1 MIRSSWPRRS
11 LALLVLLPLAGCR
24 GSVTPPGPTDESA
37 ARERLI
43 QALDAW
49 KDGRKPAD
57 LAASES
63 PPIYVADEDWA
74 AGAGLVRFKA
84 DAGPA
89 RAHGPGVRFPV
100 ALEIRDPSGRSLTRN
115 VVYEVAID
123 RTVSVARLDTP

>member
-1 MIRSSWPRRS
+1 
-11 LALLVLLPLAGCR
+11 VLLPLVGCR
-24 GSVTPPGPTDESA
+24 GSVTPPAPTDEAA

-43 QALDAW
+43 EALDAW
-49 KDGRKPAD
+49 REGRKPAE
-57 LAASES
+57 LAESAS

-100 ALEIRDPSGRSLTRN
+100 ALELRDPTGRNLSKN

-123 RTVSVARLDTP
+123 RTVSVARLDVP